1 MILQHRRRR
10 QINLQ
15 ILFPRFEDATDKPV
29 YQMCYFFFNLSEIRF
44 VKFYYSI
51 YVIPNSAIA
60 DSVMLDSFVADSVMP
75 NFRWYILLY
84 QILLQQILLYKSTE
98 KPRTAE
104 SVCDPLSLP
113 PKRPRPLYMLRYSM
127 PAPLARS
134 AENKQNLMKYKV
146 QAGLQ

>member
-60 DSVMLDSFVADSVMP
+60 DSVMP

-127 PAPLARS
+127 DLPPPARGPACS
-134 AENKQNLMKYKV
+134 SENKQNLMKYKV